1 MKFFTAAFAILM
13 FTLISLPV
21 AAQSDPPTTGKEV
34 PAPDERA
41 SDQPSVAKVL
51 PQFDRN
57 TVWEAV
63 RIKTQIIY
71 GDSSVEER
79 FKIKRDKD
87 LRRELVSALEGQ
99 FQVNIG
105 DDEIRSLKRADDLV
119 DYLFEAQRGPVTF
132 SRNNFQGKVERLGT
146 SRKACKEDGDCLNF
160 IGAMI
165 VPAGFTV
172 TLYNQPKYKGEQMVV
187 NARNKEVRIP
197 NFFNIEF
204 AQAVTTTSKVI
215 NWREEVKSVKIEK
228 KKN

>member
-1 MKFFTAAFAILM
+1 MKFFAAAFACFLV
-13 FTLISLPV
+13 LLSASPAL
-21 AAQSDPPTTGKEV
+21 AQSDPPAQGKEV
-34 PAPDERA
+34 PAPDEGA
-41 SDQPSVAKVL
+41 TEQSTVSKVL

-63 RIKTQIIY
+63 RIKTRVVY
-71 GDSSVEER
+71 GDSSVSER

-87 LRRELVSALEGQ
+87 LRRDLVAALEGQ

-105 DDEIRSLKRADDLV
+105 DDEIRSLKRVEDLV
-119 DYLFEAQRGPVTF
+119 DYLFDAQRGPVTF

-146 SRKACKEDGDCLNF
+146 SRKACKEEGDCLNF
-160 IGAMI
+160 IGAMM

-172 TLYNQPKYKGEQMVV
+172 TLYSQPKYKGEQMVI

-215 NWREEVKSVKIEK
+215 NWREEVRSVKIEK
-228 KKN
+228 KKD